1 MGKPNVFTDKRA
13 KKIGDRIGVN
23 WKKIPLREFR
33 MGLDVEMEHGL
44 ITPCT
49 NVTYDEENMTGM
61 IALAH
66 LNERPDY
73 YTNLHKYVDPGEGKF
88 KYKAS

>member
-1 MGKPNVFTDKRA
+1 VGKTKTFTQKQARD
-13 KKIGDRIGVN
+13 IGDRIGVN
-23 WKKIPLREFR
+23 WKRIPLEEFR

-49 NVTYDEENMTGM
+49 NVTYDEANMTGM

-73 YTNLHKYVDPGEGKF
+73 YTVLRKYVDPG
-88 KYKAS
+88 